1 MHMSESSFSQNINI
15 SLQGQKG
22 ALGIRGDKGES
33 GEKGAVGEA
42 GDPGNTGGQ
51 GQKGDK
57 GDPGPQG
64 PAGPDSSK
72 DGCACLRKSCI
83 SLVILPNAASVHC
96 YVKSIYICYDYVRGH
111 GYPCIHVF
119 MNAIQCLLTLALI
132 T

>member
-1 MHMSESSFSQNINI
+1 MSYKQNLNKTNLSYKKNLWLDSVSESIFSQNIYI

-42 GDPGNTGGQ
+42 GVPGNTAGQ

-83 SLVILPNAASVHC
+83 S
-96 YVKSIYICYDYVRGH
+96 
-111 GYPCIHVF
+111 
-119 MNAIQCLLTLALI
+119 
-132 T
+132 

>member
-1 MHMSESSFSQNINI
+1 MYEVNISSNSTRKIFSHNYNDKIKYYALYHQHWTCTCQKAFFSQNINI
-15 SLQGQKG
+15 FLQGQKG

-83 SLVILPNAASVHC
+83 S
-96 YVKSIYICYDYVRGH
+96 
-111 GYPCIHVF
+111 
-119 MNAIQCLLTLALI
+119 
-132 T
+132 